1 MSEARPHWLLD
12 QHWKCPL
19 SSVKWKTCSKSFK
32 KIFNFKSLFSLPCAD
47 QTKPKRE
54 RNMSNHDSGTGLPW
68 RHANCLDSRNDS
80 VDGEEWIELG
90 SVLVVEGVRFA
101 SGLG

>member
-1 MSEARPHWLLD
+1 
-12 QHWKCPL
+12 
-19 SSVKWKTCSKSFK
+19 
-32 KIFNFKSLFSLPCAD
+32 
-47 QTKPKRE
+47 
-54 RNMSNHDSGTGLPW
+54 MSNHDSGTGLPW

-90 SVLVVEGVRFA
+90 SVLVVEEVRFA